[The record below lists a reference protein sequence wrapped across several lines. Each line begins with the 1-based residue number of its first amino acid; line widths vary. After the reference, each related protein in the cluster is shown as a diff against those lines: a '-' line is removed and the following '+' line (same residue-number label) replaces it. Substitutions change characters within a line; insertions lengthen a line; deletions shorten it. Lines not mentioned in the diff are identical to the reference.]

1 MSAHKI
7 DKEMLFRF
15 SLYGFLKNQQYF
27 EPFLYL
33 AFIEKGLSFFA
44 IGMLVGFRELCV
56 NLLEVPSG
64 AVADVYGR
72 RKAMIASFAA
82 YIVSFV
88 LLGTGDTLWQMF
100 VAMFF
105 FAVGEV
111 FRTGT
116 HKAIIFEWLRA
127 NGREDERTR
136 IYGYTRSWSKAGS
149 AVSALIAAALVF
161 WSGRYSA
168 VFWLCILPYAV
179 NIVNFMGYP
188 ATCDV
193 QRSPDVARTLRHTA
207 VQMLD
212 AFRQAWVHKQQ
223 RRLLLESCVFSGTF
237 KVTKDYIQPV
247 LKTAALAMP
256 VLAGFGDRERTA
268 LLVGGV
274 YCFLNLTAG
283 ISSRQAYRFGN
294 RCGGNEAAARVLWLG
309 ALLCYGALAP
319 GLALQWLAPAIVA
332 FFLVHVIQNLWLPA
346 LVSRLNAVSEP
357 SLAATTLSID
367 SQAKSLYA
375 AVTAPLL
382 GLAVDHL
389 GLWTVGVPGAV
400 VALIVLAAG
409 KKRAADRDQ
418 SADHT

>member
-1 MSAHKI
+1 
-7 DKEMLFRF
+7 MLFRF

-64 AVADVYGR
+64 TVADIYGR
-72 RKAMIASFAA
+72 RKAMVASFVA
-82 YIVSFV
+82 YIISFV
-88 LLGTGDTLWQMF
+88 LFGAGDTLWHMF

-127 NGREDERTR
+127 NGRGDERTR
-136 IYGYTRSWSKAGS
+136 VYGYTRSWSKAGS
-149 AVSALIAAALVF
+149 AVSALIAATLVF
-161 WSGRYSA
+161 WSGRYST

-179 NIVNFMGYP
+179 NIANFMGYP
-188 ATCDV
+188 DTCDG
-193 QRSPDVARTLRHTA
+193 QRNPDVARTLRHTA
-207 VQMLD
+207 AQTLY
-212 AFRQAWVHKQQ
+212 AFRQAWAHKQQ
-223 RRLLLESCVFSGTF
+223 RRLLLESCAFSGTF
-237 KVTKDYIQPV
+237 KATKDYIQPV

-256 VLAGFGDRERTA
+256 VLAGFGDRERAA
-268 LLVGGV
+268 LLVGAV
-274 YCFLNLTAG
+274 YCVLNLTAG
-283 ISSRQAYRFGN
+283 VSSRQAYRFG
-294 RCGGNEAAARVLWLG
+294 RWCGSDEDAARLLWLS
-309 ALLCYGALAP
+309 ALLFYGALTP
-319 GLALQWLAPAIVA
+319 GLALHWSVLAIAA

-367 SQAKSLYA
+367 SQARSLYA
-375 AVTAPLL
+375 AVAAPIL

-389 GLWTVGVPGAV
+389 GLWAVGVLGAS
-400 VALIVLAAG
+400 VAACVFTYVTHTDLSRKG
-409 KKRAADRDQ
+409 ADKQ
-418 SADHT
+418 